1 MAGPAVKGQSVVP
14 SFPSRREDTEE
25 TSPRANPGRSAFY
38 SAEKTRD
45 RGGGPTARGP
55 KDFGLLSSQP
65 FSWPTT
71 FSGILSPLRRRFA
84 SGTRRT
90 AGAAVLV
97 MVRRVRPSCRAL
109 WTYKWKKGAVYVASQ
124 FALI

>member
-1 MAGPAVKGQSVVP
+1 MGLSKPHKATSGQYTVRGDQTEDGKRKELTVSCCKGTLVHSVVP

-65 FSWPTT
+65 FSIYRFYTTSSSSKSYYKTWP
-71 FSGILSPLRRRFA
+71 SA
-84 SGTRRT
+84 
-90 AGAAVLV
+90 
-97 MVRRVRPSCRAL
+97 
-109 WTYKWKKGAVYVASQ
+109 
-124 FALI
+124 